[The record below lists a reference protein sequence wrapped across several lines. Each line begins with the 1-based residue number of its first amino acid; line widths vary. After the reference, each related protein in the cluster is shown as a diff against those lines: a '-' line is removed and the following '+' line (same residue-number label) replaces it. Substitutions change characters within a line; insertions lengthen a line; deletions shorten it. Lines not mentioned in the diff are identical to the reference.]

1 MASVARY
8 RHGVRDR
15 PEVGH
20 PVAQM
25 PPADPN
31 PDLQSAFSFLILI
44 ARFVILEACSFLL
57 HRLSRP
63 RALGQGQASS
73 VADVLETM
81 AARTRESQS
90 DLEAEIR
97 PSPRT

>member
-1 MASVARY
+1 
-8 RHGVRDR
+8 
-15 PEVGH
+15 
-20 PVAQM
+20 M
-25 PPADPN
+25 PCRVEPGP
-31 PDLQSAFSFLILI
+31 PTAFSFLILI

-57 HRLSRP
+57 YRLSRP